1 MVEVLLSLFT
11 KTTFKTIGIIAFA
24 IVLIFGIKDYI
35 EDKQQLK
42 IEIENRAKIIKA
54 HEEELIYMSDL
65 IRESEVQK
73 NDLLSHNKLLQKL
86 NKRKSNVDTKAKTF
100 KSRNISKFSF

>member
-1 MVEVLLSLFT
+1 MNFLFTLFT
-11 KTTFKTIGIIAFA
+11 KSNFKILGMVLFV
-24 IVLIFGIKDYI
+24 IVLCFGIKDYI

-42 IEIENRAKIIKA
+42 IEIQNRAKIIKE

-65 IRESEVQK
+65 IREREVQK
-73 NDLLSHNKLLQKL
+73 NDLISHNELLQKL
-86 NKRKSNVDTKAKTF
+86 NKRKSNVDTKSKTF